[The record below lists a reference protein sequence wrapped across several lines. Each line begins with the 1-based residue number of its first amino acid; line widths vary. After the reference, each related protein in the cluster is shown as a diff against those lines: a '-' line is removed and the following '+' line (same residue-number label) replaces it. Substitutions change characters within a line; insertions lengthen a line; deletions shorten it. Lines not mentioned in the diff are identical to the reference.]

1 MEIRIQSVK
10 FDADVKLTEYIN
22 KKVAKLDRFF
32 DGIIAA
38 EVSLSLTSDHENK
51 KVAIRLE
58 IPGYDV
64 MAERHANK
72 FEAAVVTCVDVLKT
86 QHKKTKEKMRG
97 Q

>member
-10 FDADVKLTEYIN
+10 FDADVKLTDYIN

-38 EVSLSLTSDHENK
+38 EVSLSLTPDHENK

-64 MAERHANK
+64 MAERSKACSV
-72 FEAAVVTCVDVLKT
+72 FVRSEAGVMGPNPT
-86 QHKKTKEKMRG
+86 QG
-97 Q
+97 IDI

>member
-1 MEIRIQSVK
+1 MDIRIQSVK

-22 KKVAKLDRFF
+22 KKVEKLDRFF

-51 KVAIRLE
+51 KVSIRLE

-64 MAERHANK
+64 RAERQSHA
-72 FEAAVVTCVDVLKT
+72 FEAAVVACVDVLKL
-86 QHKKTKEKMRG
+86 QLNKAKEKMRG